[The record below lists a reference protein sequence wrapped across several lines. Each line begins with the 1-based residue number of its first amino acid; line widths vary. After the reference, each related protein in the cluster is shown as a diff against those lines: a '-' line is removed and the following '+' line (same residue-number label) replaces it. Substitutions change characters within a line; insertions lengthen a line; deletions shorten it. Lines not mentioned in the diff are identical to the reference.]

1 MSNEEEIAAKMA
13 EILASWR
20 RAAGL
25 TSSQIAEK
33 MGVARSTVSRLEKNA
48 GKAQLDTICRYAEAC
63 GVNPVRIVL

>member
-1 MSNEEEIAAKMA
+1 MRSEEEIAAEMA

-25 TSSQIAEK
+25 TSSQIAGK

-48 GKAQLDTICRYAEAC
+48 GKAQLDTICRYADAC
-63 GVNPVRIVL
+63 GITEIKIIL